1 MPTDKGYVAKAGH
14 GDSIILRWTIHL
26 AREHPRKLLILIAL
40 LSVSMAAGY
49 WVIGALGPIAV
60 VLAMGGALA
69 EFLFPVT
76 YELTEQGAVCKTL
89 VKFSEIKWKNVK
101 SCYLDD
107 LGIKLSPLK
116 HQSRLEAFRGVYL
129 RFGNN
134 RNEVIEAVKSM
145 RAKQC

>member
-1 MPTDKGYVAKAGH
+1 MPADKGYVAKAGH
-14 GDSIILRWTIHL
+14 EDSIILSWTIHL

-49 WVIGALGPIAV
+49 WIIGALGPIAV

-107 LGIKLSPLK
+107 LGIKLSPLER
-116 HQSRLEAFRGVYL
+116 QSRLEAFRGVYL
-129 RFGNN
+129 RFSNN

>member
-1 MPTDKGYVAKAGH
+1 MPADNSCVANAEH
-14 GDSIILRWTIHL
+14 EDSIILRWTVHL
-26 AREHPRKLLILIAL
+26 ALEHPRKLLVLLAL
-40 LSVSMAAGY
+40 LSTLMAASY

-60 VLAMGGALA
+60 ALAMGGALA

-76 YELTEQGAVCKTL
+76 YELTEQGAMCKTL

-101 SCYLDD
+101 RCYLDD
-107 LGIKLSPLK
+107 LGVKLSPLE

-134 RNEVIEAVKSM
+134 RDEVIEAVKSM